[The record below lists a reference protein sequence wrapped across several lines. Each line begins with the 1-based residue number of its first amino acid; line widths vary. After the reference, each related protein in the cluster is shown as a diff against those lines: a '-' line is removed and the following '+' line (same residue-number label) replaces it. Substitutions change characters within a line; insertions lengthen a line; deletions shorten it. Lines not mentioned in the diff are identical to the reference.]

1 MSYNTSPKNREHYD
15 DLADWKKAVH
25 QAGGDFRKKD
35 DGSFEAHAHD
45 GFCGEFKGKAGWL
58 VDKWTMKE
66 GSPSDFAKPEI
77 KFKKLDDL
85 PNKGK
90 GPAYSPSDIMIAM
103 KALHKM
109 IHAQAAAY
117 GGPHSKLLPAGI
129 AETSLLKSVV
139 NGEPETLDEGIDSEL
154 EAAYQVATSLQE
166 QLKNS
171 DDMKLVLKL
180 IGHVNKALSL
190 ASKC

>member
-1 MSYNTSPKNREHYD
+1 M
-15 DLADWKKAVH
+15 
-25 QAGGDFRKKD
+25 
-35 DGSFEAHAHD
+35 
-45 GFCGEFKGKAGWL
+45 
-58 VDKWTMKE
+58 
-66 GSPSDFAKPEI
+66 SPSDFAKPEI

-90 GPAYSPSDIMIAM
+90 GPAYSPSDIMTAM

-139 NGEPETLDEGIDSEL
+139 NGEPETLDEGIDNEL
-154 EAAYQVATSLQE
+154 EAAYQVATDLQK
-166 QLKNS
+166 QLK
-171 DDMKLVLKL
+171 DDADMKLVLKL

-190 ASKC
+190 ASKG